1 MIRKLVLIFLLI
13 FVLFPA
19 DGKNKHPEDT
29 TWNEWHFRISPYFW
43 YLGINGEILRPPQ
56 PTTLPIPPPPRFEI
70 NISFKDI
77 RNSIKFAAMLAGK
90 YRTGRFV
97 TQFNFA
103 SLILE
108 SEAITPFE
116 LLVQDLVLNFSIFM
130 GDLSAGY
137 RIIHEGK
144 FEFDVLLG
152 VKLLYFDIGGRSKIF
167 GSIPLEGERSVF
179 WIDPV
184 IGTNFS
190 YRPIKRLELELYADY
205 GGNMLGSQQSY
216 QAIGGLNV
224 KITRTFQIM
233 LGYRIWGVKHEFD
246 QAIFNG
252 HAKGWYTR
260 FGFQF

>member
-1 MIRKLVLIFLLI
+1 
-13 FVLFPA
+13 
-19 DGKNKHPEDT
+19 
-29 TWNEWHFRISPYFW
+29 
-43 YLGINGEILRPPQ
+43 
-56 PTTLPIPPPPRFEI
+56 
-70 NISFKDI
+70 
-77 RNSIKFAAMLAGK
+77 MLAGK

-103 SLILE
+103 SLVLE

-116 LLVQDLVLNFSIFM
+116 LLLQDIVLNFSIFT

-152 VKLLYFDIGGRSKIF
+152 VKLLYFDIGGKSSVL
-167 GSIPLEGERSVF
+167 GNVPLEGERSVF

-184 IGTNFS
+184 IGTNFA
-190 YRPIKRLELELYADY
+190 YRPIKRLELGFYADY

-233 LGYRIWGVKHEFD
+233 LGYRIWGVKHEFER
-246 QAIFNG
+246 AVFNG
-252 HAKGWYTR
+252 HLHGWYTR
-260 FGFQF
+260 IGFQF